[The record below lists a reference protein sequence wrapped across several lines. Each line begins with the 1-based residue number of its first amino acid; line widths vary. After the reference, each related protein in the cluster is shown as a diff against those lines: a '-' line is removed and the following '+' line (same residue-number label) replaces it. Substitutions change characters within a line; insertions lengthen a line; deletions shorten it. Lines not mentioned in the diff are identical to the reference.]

1 MIATFKIEL
10 KRKQITK
17 KEMKGTKVTQEK
29 SKKNLS
35 FENNLKGNQN
45 TMITTFYRDLKR
57 T

>member
-1 MIATFKIEL
+1 
-10 KRKQITK
+10 
-17 KEMKGTKVTQEK
+17 MKGTKATQEK